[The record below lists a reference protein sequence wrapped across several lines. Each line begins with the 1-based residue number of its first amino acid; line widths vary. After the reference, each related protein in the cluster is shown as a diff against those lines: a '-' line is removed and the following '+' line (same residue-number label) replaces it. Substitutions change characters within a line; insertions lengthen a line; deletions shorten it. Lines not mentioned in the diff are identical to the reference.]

1 MPDLGQQVVK
11 AIRSVTGNGEIALHE
26 PEFSGNEQNYLS
38 ECLEST
44 FVSSIGKYVDK
55 FESQLVNFTG
65 AKYAISVV
73 NGTSALHI
81 ALKLAGVIAQDE
93 VLIPALTFVGTANAV
108 VYCGAIPHL
117 IDSEPNTLGVDP
129 RKLRRYL
136 TSFTT
141 KVNGNCV
148 NKKTGR
154 VIRAVVPMHT
164 FGLPVQM
171 EELQEVA
178 SEFKLEI
185 IEDAAES
192 LGSRFNGK
200 HTGTF
205 GTIGILSFN
214 GNKII
219 TTGGGG
225 AILTDNKDLA
235 LRAKH
240 LTTTAKV
247 PHKWEF
253 SHDEVGFNYRMPNI
267 NAAIGCAQ
275 IEALPQKLIA
285 KRELHLKYRK
295 AFTEI
300 SEVDLIH
307 EPANSESN
315 YWLNTLRLR
324 RTSETQLIQILE
336 ATNSVKITTRPVWK
350 LISELGI
357 YPTLEMMDLSISNEL
372 SQTLINLPSSPKLN
386 ASGKI

>member
-1 MPDLGQQVVK
+1 M
-11 AIRSVTGNGEIALHE
+11 
-26 PEFSGNEQNYLS
+26 
-38 ECLEST
+38 
-44 FVSSIGKYVDK
+44 
-55 FESQLVNFTG
+55 
-65 AKYAISVV
+65 
-73 NGTSALHI
+73 
-81 ALKLAGVIAQDE
+81 
-93 VLIPALTFVGTANAV
+93 
-108 VYCGAIPHL
+108 
-117 IDSEPNTLGVDP
+117 
-129 RKLRRYL
+129 
-136 TSFTT
+136 
-141 KVNGNCV
+141 
-148 NKKTGR
+148 
-154 VIRAVVPMHT
+154 
-164 FGLPVQM
+164 
-171 EELQEVA
+171 
-178 SEFKLEI
+178 
-185 IEDAAES
+185 
-192 LGSRFNGK
+192 
-200 HTGTF
+200 
-205 GTIGILSFN
+205 
-214 GNKII
+214 
-219 TTGGGG
+219 
-225 AILTDNKDLA
+225 
-235 LRAKH
+235 RAKH

-357 YPTLEMMDLSISNEL
+357 YPTLEMMDLSIAKEL